1 MLELRKPNPDIVCM
15 RWTCNTWRVK
25 KATFPAKGWTENDI
39 AEKTVGMFGQTCQ
52 LILAEG
58 MEKTIWEEEYK
69 VWFEILSKVVMKT
82 QWESQNK
89 E

>member
-15 RWTCNTWRVK
+15 RRTCNIWRVK
-25 KATFPAKGWTENDI
+25 KATFPAKGWTENDF

-58 MEKTIWEEEYK
+58 MEKTSWEEEYK
-69 VWFEILSKVVMKT
+69 VWFEILSRVVMKT
-82 QWESQNK
+82 NEES
-89 E
+89 